1 MHFKSSKANLIG
13 GNSLQ
18 VPDQNSP
25 SSSSTEV
32 YNLLLSHSDL
42 NLCPAVY
49 AVHEAVVCYISV
61 DPKDINSVCDSE
73 RLLLG
78 LEMNR
83 EIKELAGSQKHLT
96 GNEVYPPPPMASYSL
111 IGP

>member
-1 MHFKSSKANLIG
+1 M
-13 GNSLQ
+13 
-18 VPDQNSP
+18 
-25 SSSSTEV
+25 
-32 YNLLLSHSDL
+32 
-42 NLCPAVY
+42 
-49 AVHEAVVCYISV
+49 

-96 GNEVYPPPPMASYSL
+96 GNEVYSPPWPPILLLAHSPY
-111 IGP
+111 PPDC

>member
-1 MHFKSSKANLIG
+1 M
-13 GNSLQ
+13 
-18 VPDQNSP
+18 
-25 SSSSTEV
+25 
-32 YNLLLSHSDL
+32 
-42 NLCPAVY
+42 
-49 AVHEAVVCYISV
+49 

-96 GNEVYPPPPMASYSL
+96 GNEVYPPPMASYSL